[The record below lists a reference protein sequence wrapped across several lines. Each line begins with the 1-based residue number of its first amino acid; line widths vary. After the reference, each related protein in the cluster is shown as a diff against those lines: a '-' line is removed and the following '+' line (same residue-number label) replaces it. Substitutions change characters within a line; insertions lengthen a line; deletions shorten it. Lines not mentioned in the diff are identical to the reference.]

1 MANNLENHDAYIII
15 GVKDKTFEVLG
26 LASDKKR
33 KNTQNLVDYL
43 KDMDFVGGIR
53 PIVKVQTIRINDKDI
68 DVIIIKNTT
77 NTPYYLKNSHDG
89 VIANHIYTRIQ
100 DTNTPKKESAD
111 IDKVEYLWKKRF
123 GLMQPPIEKLKI
135 YMRDNSNWV
144 NGPYGEFEKY
154 YKYFPEYTMKYEHDE
169 TRDAYQ
175 YYFSFQTNQNFD
187 YQRIDF
193 YYHQTLLYETVGVI
207 LDGGRYM
214 TPCPYTDGVSI
225 TRSMDWDITYCYLEK
240 DSIDYLINEF
250 LYNSEYDSSAE
261 FARNQF
267 LKSILVFENKDEREA
282 FKDYILLNWEGSKT
296 RYYRNIYEVNTP
308 ELNSKYKKD
317 AFKDECI
324 NIQILQYMLSDF
336 KKINTL

>member
-15 GVKDKTFEVLG
+15 GIKDKTFEVLD
-26 LASDKKR
+26 LSSDKKR
-33 KNTQNLVDYL
+33 KNTQNFVDCL
-43 KDMDFVGGIR
+43 KDMDFAGGIR

-68 DVIIIKNTT
+68 DVIIIKNTS
-77 NTPYYLKNSHDG
+77 NTPYYLKKSHDG

-100 DTNTPKKESAD
+100 DTNAPKNGSAD

-123 GLMQPPIEKLKI
+123 GLIQPPIEKLQI
-135 YMRDNSNWV
+135 YMRDYSNWV

-175 YYFSFQTNQNFD
+175 YYFSFQTGQNFD
-187 YQRIDF
+187 YQHIDF

-207 LDGGRYM
+207 LDGGRYI
-214 TPCPYTDGVSI
+214 TPCPRLEGIST
-225 TRSMDWDITYCYLEK
+225 TRSLDWDITYSYLEK

-250 LYNSEYDSSAE
+250 LYKSEYDSSAE
-261 FARNQF
+261 YARNKF
-267 LKSILVFENKDEREA
+267 LKSILVFENKNEREA
-282 FKDYILLNWEGSKT
+282 FKDYILLNWERDKT
-296 RYYRNIYEVNTP
+296 KYYRYIYEGYIP
-308 ELNSKYKKD
+308 ELNRKYKKD

-324 NIQILQYMLSDF
+324 NIQILQYMLKDF
-336 KKINTL
+336 RSIE